1 MPSCKIET
9 VKDNLYN
16 IEMKEALK
24 EKFLSELTP
33 PERILFLR
41 KAKEAVGQKGY
52 PAGEDLF
59 YYCYF
64 LTLRE
69 RMRSI
74 GTAGGQGYERVLLV
88 QGTKEIEETIKMYE
102 ERLEK
107 RKTLS
112 PDPEALRFIE

>member
-1 MPSCKIET
+1 MRE
-9 VKDNLYN
+9 V
-16 IEMKEALK
+16 LK

-33 PERILFLR
+33 SERIFFLR
-41 KAKEAVGQKGY
+41 KAKEAIGRGY
-52 PAGEDLF
+52 PAGEELF

-74 GTAGGQGYERVLLV
+74 GTGRGEGYVRVLLAE
-88 QGTKEIEETIKMYE
+88 GTREIEETIGMYE

-107 RKTLS
+107 EKRVS
-112 PDPEALRFIE
+112 PDPAGLRFMEYLAE

>member
-1 MPSCKIET
+1 
-9 VKDNLYN
+9 
-16 IEMKEALK
+16 MKEVLK

-33 PERILFLR
+33 PERIFFLR

-69 RMRSI
+69 RMRGI
-74 GTAGGQGYERVLLV
+74 ETARGDGYVRVLLV
-88 QGTKEIEETIKMYE
+88 EGTKEIEETLKTYE

-107 RKTLS
+107 RKTIS
-112 PDPEALRFIE
+112 PDPEALRFIEYLSE